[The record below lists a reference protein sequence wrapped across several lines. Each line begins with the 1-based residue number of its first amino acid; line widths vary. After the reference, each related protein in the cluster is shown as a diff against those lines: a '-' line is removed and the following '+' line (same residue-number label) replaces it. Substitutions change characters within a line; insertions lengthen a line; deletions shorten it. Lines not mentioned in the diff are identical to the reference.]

1 MLYINKNGHNQEL
14 TVDECDEIANRI
26 INGSLSINDKDMF
39 IESLQSDIHIYMNI
53 TNGNCVWRTSIL
65 KLKEITVYAQ

>member
-14 TVDECDEIANRI
+14 TVEEGDLIANKI
-26 INGSLSINDKDMF
+26 INGSLSINDKELF
-39 IESLQSDIHIYMNI
+39 IEALQSDVHIYMNI
-53 TNGNCVWRTSIL
+53 TNSNCVWRTSIL